1 MLLAQA
7 AHNPP
12 SPAGPAIDLDRAS
25 VVAACVASV
34 IITGVFT
41 YQTFSEL
48 DGLFDASGIL
58 IGRDYVVFWSV
69 AVLALEGQLQGL
81 SDLGTFNRLLDQV
94 MGVPVP
100 TYAWLY
106 PPTYLLWILPFGLVP
121 YLWSFFLWL
130 SVTLAAYLCAV
141 RSLVGGGRWL
151 IPAVILAPSTYMA
164 GLLGQNGFLTA
175 ALLVGGLA
183 LLDRRPILAGV
194 LLGLL
199 SFKPQLGLLLPV
211 ALIAAGLWRPFA
223 SAAITVAATV
233 LFSIAAFGIDPW
245 VAFWL
250 DSTATQSSM
259 VDGNTGAFIKIAVSP
274 MLASKALGLDWGARI
289 AAQLLCSAFAVAA
302 VIVAFRRP
310 CSAELRIALLL
321 AATLLASPY
330 SYHYDLPLLT
340 AALVLAFRE
349 GLRAG
354 FLTGERFLH
363 GFVWFLPILVPVFN
377 EIGVPIA
384 PPILLAFTG
393 FLLRRVMNQTAP
405 GPETE
410 RPGRACAAN

>member
-1 MLLAQA
+1 MAQE
-7 AHNPP
+7 AHSPP
-12 SPAGPAIDLDRAS
+12 SPKGPDLDLDRGS
-25 VVAACVASV
+25 VAAACLASV

-41 YQTFSEL
+41 YQNFSEL

-69 AVLALEGQLQGL
+69 AILAFEGQLQGL
-81 SDLGTFNRLLDQV
+81 SDLGTFNRLLDEV

-106 PPTYLLWILPFGLVP
+106 PPTYIFWILPFGLVP
-121 YLWSFFLWL
+121 YLWGFFLWISL
-130 SVTLAAYLCAV
+130 TLAAYLWAL
-141 RSLVGGGRWL
+141 RSLIGGGRWL
-151 IPAVILAPSTYMA
+151 IPVLILAPSTYMTA
-164 GLLGQNGFLTA
+164 LLGQNGFLTA

-183 LLDRRPILAGV
+183 LLEKRPILAGV

-223 SAAITVAATV
+223 SAAITVVVTI
-233 LFSIAAFGIDPW
+233 LCSIAAFGIDPW
-245 VAFWL
+245 IAFWI

-259 VDGNTGAFIKIAVSP
+259 VDENTGAFIKIAVSP
-274 MLASKALGLDWGARI
+274 LVASKALGLDWGARL
-289 AAQLLCSAFAVAA
+289 AVQLLCSAFAVAA
-302 VIVAFRRP
+302 VIFAFRRP
-310 CSAELRIALLL
+310 CGPELRIALLL
-321 AATLLASPY
+321 VATLLASPY

-340 AALVLAFRE
+340 AALLLAFRE
-349 GLRAG
+349 GLRG
-354 FLTGERFLH
+354 SFLTGERFLL

-384 PPILLAFTG
+384 PPILLAFAG
-393 FLLRRVMNQTAP
+393 FLLKRIMNKTAL

-410 RPGRACAAN
+410 RPGHAYAAN